1 MKTFSPELIV
11 ASALLSSASL
21 ATAHQVEDTASSSL
35 LHYLTSPDH
44 MAVFC
49 LLMAA
54 GVTCLL
60 RYRRRTISRQQ
71 H

>member
-21 ATAHQVEDTASSSL
+21 ASAHQVGDTASSSI

-44 MAVFC
+44 VAVLC
-49 LLMAA
+49 LLTVV
-54 GVTCLL
+54 GVTCLT
-60 RYRRRTISRQQ
+60 RYWRRTLSQRRD
-71 H
+71 